1 MASTKKAPS
10 AAELARQLGVT
21 AKTAWLLR
29 RKITHAMARREG
41 ELLLAGI
48 VELDEGF
55 LGGKHSGP
63 ASRGRRQPHKTML
76 AIAAE
81 QRPDGGLGRAQ
92 LCVIEDASAA
102 SLNEAAAATIGAG
115 SLVRTDGCN
124 GYTSLAGT
132 GYGHQARNLATGADI
147 DDWLP
152 WSHIVLSNFKRWTLD
167 AFHGVSPAHLQAY
180 LDEFCYRLN
189 RRGQRHDL
197 FRRILNRCL
206 LYTEPTTYALLT
218 AARAKGMSMPTGIS
232 ARRLHSTPLC
242 VPVPCP
248 AAACSRTSRHPA
260 ERHPVAE
267 PSPTAYRPSDGGHPR
282 LSGSRRSLC
291 RMSPTTETRAPSQA
305 PSRRCQV
312 FGARLM
318 YVQMLWSNWA
328 AGTPSS
334 TARVTLARTVDGR
347 SPCGHRPTRLR
358 VSSGSRAA

>member
-1 MASTKKAPS
+1 VDHPRTLIEFMQFYPTEDACRQAIFEHRWPEGFLCPRCGHRQAWHLRRRDLYECAACHYQVSLIAGTVFQHSRTELRKWLLAIWLLAATKKAPS

-21 AKTAWLLR
+21 AKTAWLMR

-63 ASRGRRQPHKTML
+63 ASRGRRQPHKTMV

-81 QRPDGGLGRAQ
+81 QRPDGGLGRAHM
-92 LCVIEDASAA
+92 CVIEDASAA

-115 SLVRTDGCN
+115 SLVRTDGWN
-124 GYTSLAGT
+124 GYSGLAGT
-132 GYGHQARNLATGADI
+132 GYGHQARNLPTGADI

-167 AFHGVSPAHLQAY
+167 AFHGVSAAHLQAY

-218 AARAKGMSMPTGIS
+218 AA
-232 ARRLHSTPLC
+232 
-242 VPVPCP
+242 
-248 AAACSRTSRHPA
+248 
-260 ERHPVAE
+260 
-267 PSPTAYRPSDGGHPR
+267 
-282 LSGSRRSLC
+282 
-291 RMSPTTETRAPSQA
+291 
-305 PSRRCQV
+305 
-312 FGARLM
+312 
-318 YVQMLWSNWA
+318 
-328 AGTPSS
+328 
-334 TARVTLARTVDGR
+334 
-347 SPCGHRPTRLR
+347 
-358 VSSGSRAA
+358 